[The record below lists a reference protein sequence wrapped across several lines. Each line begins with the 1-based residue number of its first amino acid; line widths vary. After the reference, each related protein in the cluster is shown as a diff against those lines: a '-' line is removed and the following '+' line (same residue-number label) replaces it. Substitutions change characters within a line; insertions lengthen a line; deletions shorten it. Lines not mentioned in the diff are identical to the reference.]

1 MAPTSNIFWC
11 KVVFQKF
18 IKHYRKLN
26 DDQIIRDVRQ
36 SMDDLEDLVPD
47 SDTFGSQMVRWALE
61 RAEEPF
67 ATAARNNG
75 KKGGR
80 PRKNSK
86 STAAGNDQVPAG
98 DATRGD
104 AVDSINSASDGV
116 ILGSTTV
123 SGKNYAEEGANGNAA
138 LNITTV
144 RKNGALESGTSSAN
158 IQGPARPQKTGAGA
172 SQAPLQI
179 SPLENR
185 APSPTIANRSD
196 KKQPVNIGA
205 AAPAPPLGS
214 LDCHNREPQ
223 APSPEASSITGD
235 VMSFAYAGRN
245 GLVRLTQDE
254 YNQVI
259 AAVGNIREANRLIDS
274 FDYKLA
280 EGYSTAQPHVNV
292 LLHWQDWREDVKETR
307 KAGGYK
313 SSAEKSSE
321 AVRQIGDYYEGLI
334 DGAAAGNGNKKRIA
348 Q

>member
-1 MAPTSNIFWC
+1 MT
-11 KVVFQKF
+11 
-18 IKHYRKLN
+18 
-26 DDQIIRDVRQ
+26 DEQIVNDVRQ
-36 SMDDLEDLVPD
+36 SMDDLEELVED
-47 SDTFGSQMVRWALE
+47 SPTFGSKMVKWSMQRQQ
-61 RAEEPF
+61 EPP
-67 ATAARNNG
+67 AIASRENG
-75 KKGGR
+75 KQGGR

-86 STAAGNDQVPAG
+86 STATGNDQVPA
-98 DATRGD
+98 DAAT
-104 AVDSINSASDGV
+104 SDGAEVAHSAGNGV
-116 ILGSTTV
+116 IPEPTNV
-123 SGKNYAEEGANGNAA
+123 CKNAEEGGTRKDP
-138 LNITTV
+138 LNIATV

-158 IQGPARPQKTGAGA
+158 LQGSARPKKTGAGA
-172 SQAPLQI
+172 SIAPLLI

-185 APSPTIANRSD
+185 APPPTVANRSD

-223 APSPEASSITGD
+223 APSPGASPITGD
-235 VMSFAYAGRN
+235 VLSFAYAGRN

-280 EGYSTAQPHVNV
+280 EGYATTQPHVNV
-292 LLHWQDWREDVKETR
+292 LLHWQDWREDVKESR

-334 DGAAAGNGNKKRIA
+334 DGAATTNGNKKRIA